1 MNRYNH
7 NELKR
12 FLALVLLFIT
22 TVTLLFLLTGC
33 NEQIIDTNYTFNRAI
48 VTMNDGTK
56 MEIEIKSWKDYE
68 GEQLQLVGKDGKV
81 YLVSSYNTILIKD

>member
-1 MNRYNH
+1 MKKSKKVIIIATI
-7 NELKR
+7 LIISA
-12 FLALVLLFIT
+12 FTFS
-22 TVTLLFLLTGC
+22 GC

-48 VTMNDGTK
+48 VTLNDGTK
-56 MEIEIKSWKDYE
+56 MEIEIKSWKDYD